1 MKRFACAVLLAG
13 SLSAIAIVPVT
24 AGPGRARPQAGLQLS
39 VITPDPNS
47 IGDRMSID
55 VSFKGAM
62 VESVELYLD
71 KALVAKRQLMTPQN
85 RGVLSFQ
92 VETLLLSEGEHE
104 ILVKAYGQDGKVTM
118 TPGKVKIPAVDLDA
132 PVRIAYPQNG
142 FQVSGIIP
150 IRVRLSTDLL
160 RDKPYVT
167 ILIDKQVASYRNFA
181 PYEYLWDTTK
191 VTNGWH
197 LLESW
202 THSATSDTVLK
213 ARPIN
218 VNVNNAGGATR
229 KLEKIEDLRG
239 TTSKPDPVTGARTSA
254 PEVVGSP
261 NASAAPRVAQ
271 SDVSLR
277 TVEPSATGYGTSTN
291 PSLSS
296 GISAATKTVRG
307 ANPQMMGGA
316 VLQPKGT
323 RGTTTTPPLTLS
335 ALPAGS
341 SMTTV
346 VAPSKGDGA
355 LVTVQPGDTI
365 RSISER
371 TGVSPR
377 EIARLNRIAQ
387 NAKPRV
393 GRSLVLPSTGAF
405 DVAFN
410 GAPIFF
416 DVQPRTVDGI
426 RLAPFRQIFEH
437 TGGKLYWFG
446 GDAKLVR
453 AINSAKEIEI
463 RIGSA
468 ESKVNNRTI
477 LLEKPAYIVSGRTIV
492 PISFMKDSLDLAV
505 QYDPKTGRL
514 LLESRK

>member
-1 MKRFACAVLLAG
+1 M
-13 SLSAIAIVPVT
+13 
-24 AGPGRARPQAGLQLS
+24 S
-39 VITPDPNS
+39 V
-47 IGDRMSID
+47 D
-55 VSFKGAM
+55 VSFRGAM

-104 ILVKAYGQDGKVTM
+104 ILVKAYGQDGKVTV

-142 FQVSGIIP
+142 FQVSGVIP
-150 IRVRLSTDLL
+150 IRVRLSGDLL

-181 PYEYLWDTTK
+181 PYEYLWDTTR

-202 THSATSDTVLK
+202 THSASSDAVLK

-218 VNVNNAGGATR
+218 VNVNNSGGATK
-229 KLEKIEDLRG
+229 KLDKIEDLRG
-239 TTSKPDPVTGARTSA
+239 PSKPDPLTGARTSA
-254 PEVVGSP
+254 PEVVTG
-261 NASAAPRVAQ
+261 AAATAPQRVAQ
-271 SDVSLR
+271 GDVPLR
-277 TVEPSATGYGTSTN
+277 TAEPSSIGYGASTN
-291 PSLSS
+291 PKVTT
-296 GISAATKTVRG
+296 GATAGTLKTVRG

-323 RGTTTTPPLTLS
+323 RGATSAPAPVLS
-335 ALPAGS
+335 ALPIGS
-341 SMTTV
+341 TMTTV
-346 VAPSKGDGA
+346 VAPSRGNSS
-355 LVTVQPGDTI
+355 LITVQPGDTI
-365 RSISER
+365 RSIAER
-371 TGVSPR
+371 TGVNPR

-387 NAKPRV
+387 NSRPKA
-393 GRSLVLPSTGAF
+393 GRSLVLPGVGAF

-416 DVQPRTVDGI
+416 DVSPRTVDGI

-463 RIGSA
+463 RIGSEEA
-468 ESKVNNRTI
+468 TVNNRS
-477 LLEKPAYIVSGRTIV
+477 LSLEKPAYIVSGRTIV
-492 PISFMKDSLDLAV
+492 PVSFMKDALELTV
-505 QYDPKTGRL
+505 QYDPKSGRL